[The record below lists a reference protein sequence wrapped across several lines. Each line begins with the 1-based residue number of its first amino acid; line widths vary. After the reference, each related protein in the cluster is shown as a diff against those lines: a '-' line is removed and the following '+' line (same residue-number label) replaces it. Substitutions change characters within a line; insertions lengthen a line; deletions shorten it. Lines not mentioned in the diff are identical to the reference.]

1 MRAEFFALL
10 AAVGW
15 GAEAIFIRKGSRHAP
30 VSLAAL
36 MSFILTAIVL
46 VAINLWHSTL
56 PFFFTSASFYFI
68 ASGLLQPAIV
78 RLLQYT
84 AIVRLGAS
92 RAGPIRG
99 VSPLFAIFIA
109 TLLLGEQP
117 GASVYFGTVL
127 CVGGLW
133 LVSYRRTG
141 EAPWRTID
149 LLFPLS
155 AAFLAA
161 ISQNIRRSGLL
172 ILPDPYVGAAV
183 TTLTSLLVLTGSLT
197 VTGQWRKLQIN
208 RECLPGYGGAAVVS
222 AVSQILVFVALS
234 KGEVSVVMPLI
245 NSNPLFIVLFSA
257 IFLRDMEK
265 VNPSVAIGA
274 SLIVAGIASILYR

>member
-1 MRAEFFALL
+1 MSAELFALL

-15 GAEAIFIRKGSRHAP
+15 GAEAIFIRKGSRYAP

-36 MSFILTAIVL
+36 MSFVLTAMVL
-46 VAINLWHSTL
+46 LAINLSRSTL
-56 PFFFTSASFYFI
+56 EFFFTYASFYFI
-68 ASGLLQPAIV
+68 ASGLIQPAVV
-78 RLLQYT
+78 RILQYT

-99 VSPLFAIFIA
+99 ISPLFAIFIA
-109 TLLLGEQP
+109 ILALGEEP
-117 GASVYFGTVL
+117 GPTVYVGTVM

-133 LVSYRRTG
+133 LISYRRAG
-141 EAPWRTID
+141 ETPWRTID

-172 ILPDPYVGAAV
+172 ILPDPFVGAAV

-197 VTGQWRKLQIN
+197 VTRQWRRLQIN
-208 RECLPGYGGAAVVS
+208 RECLPGYGGAAVIS
-222 AVSQILVFVALS
+222 AVAQILVFIALS

-257 IFLRDMEK
+257 VFLRDLEK
-265 VNPSVAIGA
+265 VTAQVAAGA
-274 SLIVAGIASILYR
+274 FLIVGGITLILYR

>member
-1 MRAEFFALL
+1 MSAEFFALL

-36 MSFILTAIVL
+36 MSFIVTAL
-46 VAINLWHSTL
+46 LLLAINWRHATL
-56 PFFFTSASFYFI
+56 DLFFTGASFYFI
-68 ASGLLQPAIV
+68 ASGLIQPAIV
-78 RLLQYT
+78 RILQYT

-117 GASVYFGTVL
+117 GASVYFGTVM

-141 EAPWRTID
+141 ENPWRTID

-172 ILPDPYVGAAV
+172 ILPDPFVGAAV
-183 TTLTSLLVLTGSLT
+183 TTFTSLLVLTGSLT
-197 VTGQWRKLQIN
+197 VTRQWSKLHIN
-208 RECLPGYGGAAVVS
+208 RQCIPGYGGAAIVS

-257 IFLRDMEK
+257 IFLRDVEK
-265 VNPSVAIGA
+265 VTGSVAVGA
-274 SLIVAGIASILYR
+274 ALIVGGIALIIYR